1 MSRSHKN
8 INKLKSLMYHRL
20 RMLLKCKGRIKYD
33 KVGFALVHKETTKTL
48 EIATRLGWI
57 I

>member
-1 MSRSHKN
+1 
-8 INKLKSLMYHRL
+8 
-20 RMLLKCKGRIKYD
+20 MLLKCKGRIKYD